1 MNFGARRPLQSH
13 SLTEANSSESV
24 ELNIT
29 LTYRHP
35 AAHSWRG
42 EVMPSFLR
50 HSALSRCSG
59 HCRKLFP
66 KQTCTVHYYAAL
78 LILMRLLQ
86 RGTADILCFYKE
98 PRNLH
103 HLHLN
108 YPISLLPGKAMHVNY
123 IESYFRNSII
133 QIFQSFS

>member
-1 MNFGARRPLQSH
+1 MNFGAH
-13 SLTEANSSESV
+13 SLTEANCSESV
-24 ELNIT
+24 ELNAT
-29 LTYRHP
+29 LTYRHS
-35 AAHSWRG
+35 AAHTWWG
-42 EVMPSFLR
+42 EIMPSFVS
-50 HSALSRCSG
+50 HSALSHCSG

-66 KQTCTVHYYAAL
+66 KQNYTVHYYAAL

-86 RGTADILCFYKE
+86 RGTADTLCFYKE

-108 YPISLLPGKAMHVNY
+108 YPISLLPGKAIHVNY

-133 QIFQSFS
+133 QILQSFS